1 MTNELPKVGKKAPH
15 FSLNDQDGKKH
26 ELKDYAGSWL
36 LIYFYPKDHTPGC
49 TAEACAVRDIFPSF
63 GKMDAKVLGVSPDS
77 EAKHKK
83 FKADY
88 NLPFPLLADVDKKM
102 VAAYGVW
109 QTKKFLGKEYM
120 GVLRTSFLISP
131 EGKIAKVY
139 EKVKPLT
146 HASEVVAD
154 LKKFTA

>member
-1 MTNELPKVGKKAPH
+1 MTNEIPTVGKKAPD
-15 FSLNDQDGKKH
+15 FSLNDQDGKRH

-36 LIYFYPKDHTPGC
+36 LVYFYPKDHTPGC

-63 GKMDAKVLGVSPDS
+63 EKMDAQVLGVSPDS

-88 NLPFPLLADVDKKM
+88 KLPFPLLADVDKKM
-102 VAAYGVW
+102 VEAYGVW
-109 QTKKFLGKEYM
+109 QNKKFLGKEYM
-120 GVLRTSFLISP
+120 GVLRTSFLINP

-146 HASEVVAD
+146 HASDVVAD
-154 LKKFTA
+154 LKKMTA